1 MLKVTLVKSVIGAEP
16 RNRKTVAAL
25 GLNKRGRTR
34 LLPDNEAVRG
44 MIHHVKH
51 LVTFEVVEE
60 GDYKPKARGKKAA
73 AKNGA
78 APKAEK
84 KAAPKAGAKTE
95 AKAEAK
101 AEKAEEK
108 TEAKKPAAKKPAAKK
123 AASTEKGEAKP
134 KTAAKKPAAKKK
146 TEEGDAS

>member
-25 GLNKRGRTR
+25 GLNKRGRSR

-60 GDYKPKARGKKAA
+60 GDYKPAARGKKAA
-73 AKNGA
+73 AKTGA

-84 KAAPKAGAKTE
+84 KAAAKTE
-95 AKAEAK
+95 AKAEAP
-101 AEKAEEK
+101 AEE
-108 TEAKKPAAKKPAAKK
+108 KKPAAKK
-123 AASTEKGEAKP
+123 AAPKAKAEDAGEEKP
-134 KTAAKKPAAKKK
+134 KKAAAKKPAAKKK